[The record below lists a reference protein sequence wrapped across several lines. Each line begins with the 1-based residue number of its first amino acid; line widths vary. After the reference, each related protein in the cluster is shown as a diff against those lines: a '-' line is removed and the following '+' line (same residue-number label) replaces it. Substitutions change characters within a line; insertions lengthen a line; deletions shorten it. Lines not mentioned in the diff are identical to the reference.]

1 MKYTLVISTTAL
13 LLSACASNE
22 KAPVEVQPA
31 PEPVVEA
38 PAQVEAIMSA
48 PENGVF
54 FPQLQGTWVRE
65 CQPFDPDEPDGSYE
79 ITTMDFQGNDYQSN
93 TTVYQ
98 DSSCTTE
105 LTRGFLQAGSSFQ
118 AYGTLTRPTGGANTQ
133 LGAAAFIN
141 INNERYTIDNQ
152 PIVASMV
159 SFFQPET
166 TYTIVLVSENQF
178 FLGDDYASQDAESTA
193 GRPRTLNMEQ
203 AYTKR

>member
-65 CQPFDPDEPDGSYE
+65 CQPFDPDE
-79 ITTMDFQGNDYQSN
+79 
-93 TTVYQ
+93 
-98 DSSCTTE
+98 
-105 LTRGFLQAGSSFQ
+105 AGSSFQ